1 MKIKTY
7 HAVGTVLKA
16 NVNMVDRE
24 KVDTHNTQIHERS
37 HSWIDTGTSIKKM
50 AVLNWSTLCTHFNAD
65 CW

>member
-50 AVLNWSTLCTHFNAD
+50 AVLN
-65 CW
+65 